1 MEGYKV
7 EILAGDYELCSRD
20 SVGFMFEKSSDLLNF
35 VETVLET
42 VDQPAEIRIKTYDE
56 V

>member
-7 EILAGDYELCSRD
+7 EVLSGDYDLCSRD
-20 SVGFMFEKSSDLLNF
+20 SVGFTFETSSDLLNF
-35 VETVLET
+35 VATVLET
-42 VDQPAEIRIKTYDE
+42 VDQPAEIRIKTYGE